1 MQASPEV
8 QQTALALLSQDTV
21 SQLLLQES
29 AAKQCQAA
37 FCLLHNHAAMLFQ
50 DSKQRS
56 AAGNFFSAAYLFAPT
71 EMKGKVARHQAL
83 CALALHKTDR

>member
-1 MQASPEV
+1 MQAPPEV
-8 QQTALALLSQDTV
+8 QQAALALLSQESV
-21 SQLLLQES
+21 SQLLFHES
-29 AAKQCQAA
+29 AAKQRHAA

-56 AAGNFFSAAYLFAPT
+56 EASDFFSAAYLFAPT